1 MRMKTPWLLAFI
13 TAILVFSS
21 FILYFSIA
29 RQREEAA
36 ELRLLNWADQLMIEI
51 AKDPDQ
57 FKKAPANFLFSY
69 GNEFISSGGLVQF
82 MDLQGKILSKSP
94 GLKRSSLP
102 YQENDDE
109 IIKDITM
116 PGGTDLKIYQDT
128 IEVNEQ
134 KIGRLVIGI
143 PTSQISHDLNQLRWI
158 VAVFMSCTIVILGF
172 GINALVSIDTI
183 RNQKRFLS
191 FTSHELRT
199 PLTIISGHAEVAL
212 RNPSAPCQETLETI
226 KEEADWMNK
235 LVSNL
240 LLMFRHQS
248 GTQKMN
254 RSVFNLGDLITECAT
269 TLKKSYPQKNLT
281 LKITTEA
288 QIKADRDNIKKVINN
303 LLENAARNTASNGKI
318 QLELIAY
325 PKYFE
330 LSVQDNGTGIG
341 KEHQKNIFDAFYQI
355 EQGKGG
361 SAGLGL
367 AIAKWIIEAH
377 HGKIRL
383 DSEPGKFTTFSV
395 TLPKK

>member
-1 MRMKTPWLLAFI
+1 MRIKTPWLLIFI
-13 TAILVFSS
+13 TIILTVSS
-21 FILYFSIA
+21 FSLYFYIK
-29 RQREEAA
+29 RDREETT

-57 FKKAPANFLFSY
+57 FKKAPSNFLFSY

-82 MDLQGKILSKSP
+82 MDLRGKILSKSP

-102 YQENDDE
+102 SQENDDE

-128 IEVNEQ
+128 IEVNEH

-143 PTSQISHDLNQLRWI
+143 PTSQISHDLTQLRWI
-158 VAVFMSCTIVILGF
+158 LAVFMSCMIVVLGF
-172 GINALVSIDTI
+172 GINTLVSIDTI

-212 RNPSAPCQETLETI
+212 RNPSVPCRETLETI

-248 GTQKMN
+248 GTQILNKT
-254 RSVFNLGDLITECAT
+254 VFNLGGLITECAT
-269 TLKKSYPQKNLT
+269 ALKKSYPQINLT
-281 LKITTEA
+281 LKISTEA

-303 LLENAARNTASNGKI
+303 LLENAARNSASDGKI
-318 QLELIAY
+318 QIELIAY

-330 LSVQDNGTGIG
+330 LKVQDNGAGISQ
-341 KEHQKNIFDAFYQI
+341 EHQKNIFDAFYQI

-367 AIAKWIIEAH
+367 AIAKWIIDAH
-377 HGKIRL
+377 RGHIRVE
-383 DSEPGKFTTFSV
+383 SKPGKVTTFSV
-395 TLPKK
+395 ALPKK